1 MRKCNI
7 KYKSK
12 KQYEKVRNEKGKV
25 KRKSKKLYKKSQS
38 EYESKLLMRKPKQN
52 DMKKANILWPYVKVE
67 N

>member
-1 MRKCNI
+1 MRKYI
-7 KYKSK
+7 FRQKSK

-25 KRKSKKLYKKSQS
+25 KRKSKKSYEKSQS

-52 DMKKANILWPYVKVE
+52 DMKKAKIIWPYGKVE